1 MNVIIFGPPGAG
13 KGTQAQYIA
22 KKFNL
27 YQISIGDLLRSEI
40 KKKTEIGKE
49 IESIISEGDFA
60 TDDIVNKL
68 LNKVITD
75 SDYKNRII
83 FDGYP
88 RNIPQAE
95 NLETILKKHN
105 QSISS
110 IFFLKVSRDIIE
122 KRIVGRIICEKCNKI
137 LNEFFNTKEEIE
149 NHECGKNHLK
159 KRKDD
164 NYKTIATRYDV
175 YMERTKPVLDF
186 YSSLSY
192 FHEIGGS
199 EKIAVITSNIGHIL
213 NL

>member
-13 KGTQAQYIA
+13 KGTQAQNIA

-27 YQISIGDLLRSEI
+27 YQISTGDLLRSEI

-49 IESIISEGDFA
+49 IESIISEGDFV

-75 SDYKNRII
+75 SVYKNRII

-110 IFFLKVSRDIIE
+110 VLFLNVSRDIIE
-122 KRIVGRIICEKCNKI
+122 KRIVKGNFNARGIKANIATNEPASDRIISNI
-137 LNEFFNTKEEIE
+137 PSISEF
-149 NHECGKNHLK
+149 
-159 KRKDD
+159 
-164 NYKTIATRYDV
+164 
-175 YMERTKPVLDF
+175 
-186 YSSLSY
+186 
-192 FHEIGGS
+192 
-199 EKIAVITSNIGHIL
+199 TSNL
-213 NL
+213 

>member
-13 KGTQAQYIA
+13 KGTQAQNIA

-27 YQISIGDLLRSEI
+27 YQISTGGLLRSEI

-95 NLETILKKHN
+95 NLEAILKKHN
-105 QSISS
+105 QSISAVL
-110 IFFLKVSRDIIE
+110 FLKVSRDIIE
-122 KRIVGRIICEKCNKI
+122 KRIVGRITCEKCNVNFA
-137 LNEFFNTKEEIE
+137 L
-149 NHECGKNHLK
+149 
-159 KRKDD
+159 
-164 NYKTIATRYDV
+164 
-175 YMERTKPVLDF
+175 
-186 YSSLSY
+186 
-192 FHEIGGS
+192 
-199 EKIAVITSNIGHIL
+199 
-213 NL
+213 